1 MRRSY
6 VAIYQDKKYNTHLYF
21 DYEENEFFTIAER
34 KNSGLV
40 FLTSFVG
47 IIFYS
52 FMKNIS
58 FDIGLNLNPFSM
70 VFISMTLGMILGFI
84 SVKLTSSAINNGLER
99 RKKMKNP
106 TDEQLKKYI
115 FEGNKQFKTMVFM
128 IIVLLFFS
136 LLSAILLL
144 FMSESVLLFISNIAM
159 WAILILVIWL
169 IRPIKRIQVYKHL
182 KSAL

>member
-21 DYEENEFFTIAER
+21 DYELNDFFTIAER

-58 FDIGLNLNPFSM
+58 FDIGLNPFSM

-84 SVKLTSSAINNGLER
+84 SVKLTSSAINKGLER

-128 IIVLLFFS
+128 IVFLLFFN

>member
-6 VAIYQDKKYNTHLYF
+6 VAIFQDKKYNSHLYF
-21 DYEENEFFTIAER
+21 DYELNEFFTIAER

-52 FMKNIS
+52 FLKNIS
-58 FDIGLNLNPFSM
+58 LDIDLNPFSI
-70 VFISMTLGMILGFI
+70 VFISMTLGMIIGFI
-84 SVKLTSSAINNGLER
+84 SVKLTSRAINKGLER
-99 RKKMKNP
+99 RRKLMNP

-115 FEGNKQFKTMVFM
+115 FEGKKQFKTVVLM
-128 IIVLLFFS
+128 ITFLLFFN
-136 LLSAILLL
+136 LLSAILLI
-144 FMSESVLLFISNIAM
+144 FMPKSVLLLISNIAM

-169 IRPIKRIQVYKHL
+169 IRPIKRIQVYKQL
-182 KSAL
+182 KSEL

>member
-1 MRRSY
+1 MRRPF
-6 VAIYQDKKYNTHLYF
+6 VAIYQDKKYNSHLYF
-21 DYEENEFFTIAER
+21 DYEVNEFFTIAER

-58 FDIGLNLNPFSM
+58 FDIGLNPFSI
-70 VFISMTLGMILGFI
+70 VFISMTLGMIIGFI
-84 SVKLTSSAINNGLER
+84 SAKLTSSAINKGLEQ
-99 RKKMKNP
+99 RKKMMNP

-115 FEGNKQFKTMVFM
+115 YEGKKQFKTVIF
-128 IIVLLFFS
+128 IITFLLFFN

-144 FMSESVLLFISNIAM
+144 FMPKSVLLFISNIAM
-159 WAILILVIWL
+159 WAVLILVVWL
-169 IRPIKRIQVYKHL
+169 IRPIKRIQIYHQL
-182 KSAL
+182 KREL